1 MHKRMPLTAEENKS
15 NNSNDD
21 VVDLQAEQVGQVRVP
36 CKFYHDDDYIIE
48 VTTPLGQMKQNEEC
62 TRGQLTGR
70 REQPNVSYHACKHGI
85 QSKSVR

>member
-21 VVDLQAEQVGQVRVP
+21 VVDLQAEQVGQVRVS

-48 VTTPLGQMKQNEEC
+48 VTAPSRTNE
-62 TRGQLTGR
+62 T
-70 REQPNVSYHACKHGI
+70 K
-85 QSKSVR
+85 